1 MITGALE
8 PETEGVL
15 ISEVDLAA
23 DIYDS
28 TVAWRDRAI
37 DGVLH
42 SGVLVEDPRSRERTA
57 L

>member
-1 MITGALE
+1 VITGALE